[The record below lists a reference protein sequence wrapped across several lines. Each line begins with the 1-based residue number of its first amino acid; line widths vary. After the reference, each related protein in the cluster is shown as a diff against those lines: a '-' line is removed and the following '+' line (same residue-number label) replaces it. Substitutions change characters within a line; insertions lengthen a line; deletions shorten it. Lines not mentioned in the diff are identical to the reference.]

1 MTNITIASN
10 FKLLGQIMEIY
21 DDDSFKIKSY
31 LNASRTIEKLPVELA
46 SIPEDKI
53 FSIAGIGKAIGSKII
68 EQLQTETF
76 KVLEDY
82 ITKTPSG
89 IIEMLRIKGLG
100 PKKIATIWNDL
111 EIETIGELLYACN
124 ENRLML
130 YKGFGEKTQNN
141 IREAIEFYLASK
153 GSFLFSEIENAATA
167 FDDYLKK
174 TFANYTFLLSG
185 DFRQNAIT
193 IEKLVWVSNAPENI
207 IQEII
212 TANNFELI
220 SKENEVFVLKT
231 PTNITIHFIQNKKE
245 NLFNKSFQLSCSESF
260 YDEFAK
266 KFPAINTK
274 DYNSDSAIFSENNIA
289 YIPYY
294 LREDIKWI
302 EVAQKSA
309 LPKVIEPKDIK
320 GVIHTHSKW
329 SDGANTLSE
338 MAESAKAEGFEYLVI
353 SDHSQTAVY
362 ANGLQDR
369 RIAEQHKEIEELNQ
383 SLAPFKIFKSI
394 ESDILNNGHLDYTE
408 NILKN
413 FDLVI
418 ASVHSNL
425 KMNEE
430 KAMERLIKAIENPY
444 TNILGHMTG
453 RLLLSRA
460 GYPVNHK
467 KIIDTCAA
475 NNVVIELNAN
485 PRRLD
490 IDWHWIDYA
499 LDKKVLISIDPDAH
513 STKGIKDIRYGVLAA
528 QKAGVTAKENL
539 SSFSLQEM
547 ESFIQKQKEKQP

>member
-1 MTNITIASN
+1 MTNKAIASN
-10 FKLLGQIMEIY
+10 FKLLGQILEIY

-266 KFPAINTK
+266 KFPAINTN

-302 EVAQKSA
+302 EVAQKNA

-490 IDWHWIDYA
+490 IDWRWIDYA